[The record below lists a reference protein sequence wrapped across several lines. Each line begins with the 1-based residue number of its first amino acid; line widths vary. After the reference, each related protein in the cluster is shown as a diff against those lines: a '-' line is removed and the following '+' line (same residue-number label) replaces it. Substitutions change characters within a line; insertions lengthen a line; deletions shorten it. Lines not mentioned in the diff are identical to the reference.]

1 MAISNAERYTEW
13 LERLDIPVEDMVT
26 IEGFTKYLADELGIT
41 EEPRVSALTG
51 ARDIDLRLSEL
62 DVKAIS
68 ITYPWGEETRFG
80 IKGYPGLWG
89 WTRMKEI
96 TGFEE

>member
-1 MAISNAERYTEW
+1 MERYTEW
-13 LERLDIPVEDMVT
+13 LERLDIPVEDAVT
-26 IEGFTKYLADELGIT
+26 IGRFEKYLAEELGIT
-41 EEPRVSALTG
+41 DEPRVTALESAWDIERRLT
-51 ARDIDLRLSEL
+51 EL
-62 DVKAIS
+62 GVRAIS

-80 IKGYPGLWG
+80 ISGYPGLWG